1 MDPPSPSQ
9 ASQPQPAAPCPLTS
23 YRWHTGGGA
32 EKGAAAGSRWG
43 RLVGWGRALSHQEPA
58 VSSQPAARSLFRRVL
73 SAPPKESRSSRL
85 RLSKTLWGG
94 HRHAPPEPQ
103 PEPEPWASHLTSL
116 GLGDESP
123 WNGFSEGQ
131 MRAGVW
137 SGKHSPGHIV
147 GGPVSTARGGRWG
160 QGPERGGET
169 CLRSRSVT
177 WLLGL
182 GQAPGREPLVS
193 FSKGT
198 RCPAGRGKDSRAP
211 QHLPLFPGPAPAPE
225 PPAQHIPEAPT
236 PDVPVWDIGGFSLL
250 DGKLPCEL
258 GGEGGGRGKQ
268 GPRRARMGSA
278 GSEGSIHAA
287 LGTPRDPDR
296 IPGKTEP
303 EAAGPNQVHNV
314 RGLLKRLKEKKKSRS
329 ELGANVSRDGPPSA
343 LGSRESLA
351 TLSELDLGAQRDVQV
366 WPVHPSLL
374 GEPHCFQVTWAGGSR
389 CFSCRSAAER
399 DRWIEDLRRHF
410 QPTQDNVERE
420 ETWLSVWVHEA
431 KGLPRAAAGTPGVR
445 AELWLDGALLART
458 APRAG
463 PGQLF
468 WAERFHFEALPPA
481 RRLSLRLRGAGPGAA
496 VLGRVALPLEELEVP
511 RAPAAGRERWFPLL
525 GAPAG
530 AALRARIRARR
541 LRVLPSE
548 RYKELAEFLT
558 FHYERLCGALEPAL
572 PAQAKEE
579 LAAALVRVLR
589 ATGRAQVL
597 VTDLGTAELARCG
610 GREALLFREN
620 TLATKAIDEY
630 MKLVAQDYLQKTLG
644 QVVGRLCAS
653 TEDCEVDPS
662 KCPASE
668 LPEHQARLRSS
679 CEQVLETIVHSYDW
693 FPAELG
699 MVFSGWREACK
710 ARGSEALGPRL
721 VCASLFLRLL
731 CPAILSPS
739 LFDLAPEHP
748 APSPARTLTLIA
760 KVIQNLANRAPFG
773 EKEAYMGFMNSFL
786 EEHGPAMQH
795 FLDQVAMVDVDAAPS
810 GYQGSGDL
818 ALQLAVLHAQLCTIF
833 AELDQTTRD
842 SLEPLPTILRAIEER
857 RPVPVSVPMCLPLP
871 PAQVHA
877 SFSEREKPGFLAPR
891 DLPKHTPLISKSQS
905 LRSVHRSPSWARP
918 RPDEERPPRRPRP
931 VQRTQ
936 SVPARRPARRRPSAG
951 PRPPPQGS
959 VRTSAAPR
967 GRPWTGASASL
978 PRKPSV
984 PWQRHLDQPR
994 DRDPA
999 VGTHRPVGKLAE
1011 LQREVAALRE
1021 EQKVLSR
1028 LVESLST
1035 HIQALTE
1042 QQEQL
1047 RGQLQD
1053 LDRRLRARTSE
1064 LDPEHGLARS
1074 EGHGLESLER
1084 RLADMEKSQ
1093 AQLKDAVRG
1102 LQLSPRTPGRPS
1114 QPLPLETPC
1123 VNGDNTT

>member
-103 PEPEPWASHLTSL
+103 PEPEA
-116 GLGDESP
+116 
-123 WNGFSEGQ
+123 
-131 MRAGVW
+131 
-137 SGKHSPGHIV
+137 
-147 GGPVSTARGGRWG
+147 
-160 QGPERGGET
+160 
-169 CLRSRSVT
+169 
-177 WLLGL
+177 
-182 GQAPGREPLVS
+182 
-193 FSKGT
+193 
-198 RCPAGRGKDSRAP
+198 
-211 QHLPLFPGPAPAPE
+211 PGPAPAPE

-258 GGEGGGRGKQ
+258 GGEGGGRGK

-287 LGTPRDPDR
+287 LGTPRDPGR
-296 IPGKTEP
+296 PGGCEALGP
-303 EAAGPNQVHNV
+303 RAAAGPNQVHNV
-314 RGLLKRLKEKKKSRS
+314 RVRRPV
-329 ELGANVSRDGPPSA
+329 GARESKDPQTA